1 MRLADDVVVL
11 DSPLKV
17 SPAVRV
23 AWYVPVPLL
32 GTQRLPASGRLENPE
47 WAPLGAV
54 TVSATNVPGGLS
66 RQSQLTSIG
75 CDAGDP
81 PTMLRLAICGVT
93 TSRPALRVNA
103 LLNPSS
109 LPLAGSW
116 LRARRQSGGRP

>member
-47 WAPLGAV
+47 WAPLCAV
-54 TVSATNVPGGLS
+54 TVSATNVPGGLA
-66 RQSQLTSIG
+66 RQSQLTRIG
-75 CDAGDP
+75 FDARGP
-81 PTMLRLAICGVT
+81 PTMLRLAHCGPT
-93 TSRPALRVNA
+93 TSRPT
-103 LLNPSS
+103 
-109 LPLAGSW
+109 LPAT
-116 LRARRQSGGRP
+116 A

>member
-47 WAPLGAV
+47 RAPLGAV
-54 TVSATNVPGGLS
+54 TVSATNVPGGLA
-66 RQSQLTSIG
+66 RQSPLTSIRCG
-75 CDAGDP
+75 ARDP
-81 PTMLRLAICGVT
+81 PTLLRLAVCGVT
-93 TSRPALRVNA
+93 TSRPALQVNSLRDATILTFDRVGTSA
-103 LLNPSS
+103 V
-109 LPLAGSW
+109 
-116 LRARRQSGGRP
+116 RD